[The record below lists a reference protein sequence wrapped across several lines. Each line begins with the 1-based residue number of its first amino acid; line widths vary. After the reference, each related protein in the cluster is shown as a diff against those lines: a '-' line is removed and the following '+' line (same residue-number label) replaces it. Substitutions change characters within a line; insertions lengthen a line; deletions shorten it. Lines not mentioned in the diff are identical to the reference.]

1 MNEILFKNE
10 DDINLINQR
19 RVAIIAQLIREM
31 DEVRAREF
39 WRSTLP
45 SVPPEILAEA
55 LTVGISSW
63 CIIACPTS
71 IIVKIIHH
79 ERST

>member
-1 MNEILFKNE
+1 MNEILFTNK
-10 DDINLINQR
+10 DDINLINQL

-39 WRSTLP
+39 WSSTLP

-55 LTVGISSW
+55 LTTGIAYGASLLMPLPSLL
-63 CIIACPTS
+63 
-71 IIVKIIHH
+71 
-79 ERST
+79 R